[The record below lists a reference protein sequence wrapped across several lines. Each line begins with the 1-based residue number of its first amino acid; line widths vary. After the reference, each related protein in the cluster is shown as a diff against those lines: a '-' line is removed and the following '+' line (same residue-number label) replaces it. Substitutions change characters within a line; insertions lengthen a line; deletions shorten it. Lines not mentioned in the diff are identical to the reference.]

1 MNNYSEKLF
10 KYKGLNNEEK
20 QIISEYENSL
30 KLRIANLE
38 NKKIEVKLLDENLS
52 ETFTTTRKMRK

>member
-20 QIISEYENSL
+20 QIISEYESTINFDLDNFQEQAIKHFQKGNSVL
-30 KLRIANLE
+30 VEIGRAH
-38 NKKIEVKLLDENLS
+38 V
-52 ETFTTTRKMRK
+52 